1 MELPLVPLVTG
12 WGSKPRPGALII
24 PMSIQVANVGT
35 SNEWVSVAQK
45 RRQGAQAG
53 GCSQRNAIK
62 G

>member
-1 MELPLVPLVTG
+1 MELPLVVTG
-12 WGSKPRPGALII
+12 RGPKPRPGALII
-24 PMSIQVANVGT
+24 PMPIQVANVGT
-35 SNEWVSVAQK
+35 SNERVWVAQR